1 MDKYFIL
8 EIVTPIRTL
17 NFEEVQYL
25 RAPSMEGLFGIMSG
39 HMSSIINLDIGGVK
53 VLSKNKENYFSIS
66 GGFAEVSKSKV
77 SLLVESIE
85 SKDEIDKDRSNK
97 ALKRAKSKL
106 KDASMDQMR
115 ATLALARAKN
125 RLKVSSR

>member
-1 MDKYFIL
+1 MDKYFTL
-8 EIVTPIRTL
+8 EIVTPIKTL

-39 HMSSIINLDIGGVK
+39 HISSIINLDIGEVK

-85 SKDEIDKDRSNK
+85 SKDEIDKDRSNE
-97 ALKRAKSKL
+97 ALERAQSRL
-106 KDASMDQMR
+106 KDNSKDQTR
-115 ATLALARAKN
+115 ATLALARARN

>member
-1 MDKYFIL
+1 MDKHFIL

-25 RAPSMEGLFGIMSG
+25 RAPSMEGLFGVMPG
-39 HMSSIINLDIGGVK
+39 HISSIINLDIGEVK
-53 VLSKNKENYFSIS
+53 VVSKNKQNYFSIS
-66 GGFAEVSKSKV
+66 GGFAEISKTKV

-85 SKDEIDKDRSNK
+85 SNNEIDKDRSNK
-97 ALKRAKSKL
+97 ALERAKLRL
-106 KDASMDQMR
+106 KDDSKDQAR
-115 ATLALARAKN
+115 VTLALARAKN

>member
-1 MDKYFIL
+1 MDKYFTL
-8 EIVTPIRTL
+8 EIVTPIKTL

-39 HMSSIINLDIGGVK
+39 HISSIINLDIGEVK

-77 SLLVESIE
+77 SLLLESIE
-85 SKDEIDKDRSNK
+85 SKDEIDKDRSNE
-97 ALKRAKSKL
+97 ALARAQSRL
-106 KDASMDQMR
+106 KDDSKDQAR
-115 ATLALARAKN
+115 VTLALARAKN

>member
-1 MDKYFIL
+1 MDKHFIL

-39 HMSSIINLDIGGVK
+39 HISSIVNLDIGEVK

-85 SKDEIDKDRSNK
+85 SKDEIDKNRSNE
-97 ALKRAKSKL
+97 ALARAQSRL
-106 KDASMDQMR
+106 KDDSKDQAR
-115 ATLALARAKN
+115 VTLALARAKN